1 MLSSEEVRPI
11 SEATLRR
18 LPTYHHLLTVLATE
32 GLEAVSCSVIGRALN
47 LDPTQVRKDIAATG
61 IEGKPKV
68 GYDLNELMRSIE
80 DFLGWNNPK
89 QAFLA
94 GVGHLGQALLGAQ
107 LFNKYGLDIVA
118 AFDTDPKKIG
128 KSFQG
133 REVLPLNKLANLARR
148 MHVVLGIIAVP
159 RDAAQAV
166 ADQMVAGGI
175 QAIWNFAPVAL
186 NVAPSVIV
194 QNEDLFASLAVLSNR
209 LTAASAGR
217 S

>member
-1 MLSSEEVRPI
+1 
-11 SEATLRR
+11 
-18 LPTYHHLLTVLATE
+18 
-32 GLEAVSCSVIGRALN
+32 
-47 LDPTQVRKDIAATG
+47 
-61 IEGKPKV
+61 
-68 GYDLNELMRSIE
+68 
-80 DFLGWNNPK
+80 
-89 QAFLA
+89 
-94 GVGHLGQALLGAQ
+94 
-107 LFNKYGLDIVA
+107 LDIVA